1 MRLKNSFFYTL
12 RENIKDE
19 DSTSGNLLVRSGMIK
34 KSSSG
39 IYMYMPL
46 GYKVLKNIENI
57 IREEMNNA
65 GAEELLMPV
74 LSNEEYFE
82 TSGRLNSF
90 GKEMFKVTDRFN
102 KKYALGPTHEELFTV
117 AASMKVKSFK
127 DLPFNLY
134 QIQNKFR
141 DEARPRYG
149 LIRLREFS
157 MKDAYSFDKD
167 EQGLSESYTNMYNAY
182 KKIFGRLGINYK
194 IVRADTGKM
203 GGTLSEEFQAI
214 TDIGEDTIVLCD
226 KCDFASNLE
235 VCSSMVMESESR
247 EKILEKDLIKTPNA
261 KTIEE
266 VSEYLKEAKNKLVK
280 TMIYKIDNKFYAVL
294 VKGDS
299 VINEDKL
306 AKLMDAKEVELAS
319 EDEIKKK
326 LKLNIGFIGPIGLNI
341 PIIID
346 NEIEVMTNFIVGAN
360 KIDYHYKNVNLTDF
374 EYSFKGDIKNVK
386 EGDACPN
393 CGGKLYFKK
402 GIECGNIFKLGTKY
416 SESFDLKYLDSE
428 NKLIPVQMGCYGI
441 GLGRCLASIV
451 EQRNDEKGII
461 WPISVAP
468 YKVAI
473 VVIDTLNVD
482 QMDAANHLY
491 KELKDLGIDTILD
504 DRDIRPGVKF
514 NDLDLIGIPIRITI
528 GKKIVEH
535 IVEIKKR
542 SEEEVKETSIF
553 DVIYHIQ
560 DIIEEENI

>member
-19 DSTSGNLLVRSGMIK
+19 DSVSGNLLVRSGMIK

-39 IYMYMPL
+39 IYIYMPL
-46 GYKVLKNIENI
+46 GYKVLRNIESI

-74 LSNEEYFE
+74 LSNEEYFIK
-82 TSGRLNSF
+82 SGRLSSF
-90 GKEMFKVTDRFN
+90 GKEMFKVEDRFN

-117 AASMKVKSFK
+117 AASMKIKSFK

-203 GGTLSEEFQAI
+203 GGSLSEEFQAI
-214 TDIGEDTIVLCD
+214 TDIGEDTLVLCD

-235 VCSSMVMESESR
+235 VCSSMIMDSESK
-247 EKILEKDLIKTPNA
+247 EKILEKDLVNTPNA
-261 KTIEE
+261 KTIDE
-266 VSEYLKEAKNKLVK
+266 VSEFLKEAKNKLVK
-280 TMIYKIDNKFYAVL
+280 TMIYKIGNKLFAVL

-306 AKLMDAKEVELAS
+306 AKLMNAEEALLAS
-319 EDEIKKK
+319 EEEIKKK
-326 LKLNIGFIGPIGLNI
+326 LKLDIGFIGPIGLNI

-360 KIDYHYKNVNLTDF
+360 KKDYHYKNVNLTDF
-374 EYSFKGDIKNVK
+374 SFDFKGDIKNVK

-393 CGGKLYFKK
+393 CGGRLYFKK

-416 SESFDLKYLDSE
+416 SEAFDLKYLDSE
-428 NKLIPVQMGCYGI
+428 NKLVPVQMGCYGI

-514 NDLDLIGIPIRITI
+514 NDLDLIGIPIRVTI

>member
-19 DSTSGNLLVRSGMIK
+19 DSVSGNLLVRSGMIK

-39 IYMYMPL
+39 IYIYMPL
-46 GYKVLKNIENI
+46 GYKVLRNIENI

-74 LSNEEYFE
+74 LSNEEYFIK
-82 TSGRLNSF
+82 SGRLSSF
-90 GKEMFKVTDRFN
+90 GKEMFKVEDRFN

-117 AASMKVKSFK
+117 AASMKIKSFK

-203 GGTLSEEFQAI
+203 GGSLSEEFQAI
-214 TDIGEDTIVLCD
+214 TDIGEDTLVLCD

-235 VCSSMVMESESR
+235 VCSSMIMDSESK
-247 EKILEKDLIKTPNA
+247 EKILEKDLVNTPNA
-261 KTIEE
+261 KTIDE
-266 VSEYLKEAKNKLVK
+266 VSEFLKEAKNKLVK
-280 TMIYKIDNKFYAVL
+280 TMIYKIDNKLFAVL

-306 AKLMDAKEVELAS
+306 AKLMNAEEVMLAS
-319 EDEIKKK
+319 EEEIKKK
-326 LKLNIGFIGPIGLNI
+326 LKLDIGFIGPIGLNI

-360 KIDYHYKNVNLTDF
+360 KKDYHYKNVNLTDF
-374 EYSFKGDIKNVK
+374 SFDFKGDIKNVK

-393 CGGKLYFKK
+393 CGGRLYFKK

-416 SESFDLKYLDSE
+416 SEAFDLKYLDSE
-428 NKLIPVQMGCYGI
+428 NKLVPVQMGCYGI

-514 NDLDLIGIPIRITI
+514 NDLDLIGIPIRVTI

>member
-19 DSTSGNLLVRSGMIK
+19 DSVSGNLLVRSGMIK

-46 GYKVLKNIENI
+46 GYKVLRNIESI

-74 LSNEEYFE
+74 LSNEEYFIK
-82 TSGRLNSF
+82 SGRLSSF
-90 GKEMFKVTDRFN
+90 GKEMFKVEDRFN

-117 AASMKVKSFK
+117 AASMKIKSFK

-203 GGTLSEEFQAI
+203 GGSLSEEFQAI
-214 TDIGEDTIVLCD
+214 TDIGEDTLVLCD

-235 VCSSMVMESESR
+235 VCSSMIMDSESK
-247 EKILEKDLIKTPNA
+247 EKILEKDLVNTPNA
-261 KTIEE
+261 KTIDE
-266 VSEYLKEAKNKLVK
+266 VSEFLKEAKNKLVK
-280 TMIYKIDNKFYAVL
+280 TMIYKIDNKLFAVL

-306 AKLMDAKEVELAS
+306 AKLMNAEEVVLAS
-319 EDEIKKK
+319 EEEIKKK
-326 LKLNIGFIGPIGLNI
+326 LKLDIGFIGPIGLNI

-346 NEIEVMTNFIVGAN
+346 NEIEVMTNFSVGAN
-360 KIDYHYKNVNLTDF
+360 KKDYHYKNVNLTDF
-374 EYSFKGDIKNVK
+374 SFDFKGDIKNVK

-393 CGGKLYFKK
+393 CGGRLYFKK

-416 SESFDLKYLDSE
+416 SEAFDLKYLDSE
-428 NKLIPVQMGCYGI
+428 NKLVPVQMGCYGI

-514 NDLDLIGIPIRITI
+514 NDLDLIGIPIRVTI

-542 SEEEVKETSIF
+542 SEEETKETSIF